1 MRDLNVRYRT
11 FMTGAAQR
19 RYSPR
24 RPREERREQLLD
36 VTLRVLDARG
46 FGGVTVEGVAR
57 EAGLA
62 KTVVYD
68 TFGSREE
75 LLKALLAREQER
87 ALSALAA
94 ALPEAPLADDP
105 RVVLTEA
112 LTTLLDGVREHPR
125 TWRLILLPPEGTPP
139 AVRKTVDRQRELLVR
154 RMEPIVAWGLNRIGA
169 GQLDAELATHAL
181 VASCE
186 QAIRLALTQPEE
198 FPPERF
204 AGFGAD
210 LLAAIAGAG
219 RERSRG

>member
-11 FMTGAAQR
+11 FMAGAAQR

-68 TFGSREE
+68 TFGGREE

-94 ALPEAPLADDP
+94 ALPEPPLADDP
-105 RVVLTEA
+105 QEVLAES
-112 LTTLLDGVREHPR
+112 LGKLLDGVREHPE

-139 AVRKTVDRQRELLVR
+139 AVRKTVDRQRELLVDR
-154 RMEPIVAWGLNRIGA
+154 VEPIVAWGLDRIG
-169 GQLDAELATHAL
+169 GGHLDAELATHAL

-186 QAIRLALTQPEE
+186 HAIRLALTQPER
-198 FPPERF
+198 FPAERF
-204 AGFGAD
+204 AGFAAD
-210 LLAAIAGAG
+210 LVVTIAGPG
-219 RERSRG
+219 E

>member
-1 MRDLNVRYRT
+1 MAGV
-11 FMTGAAQR
+11 AQR
-19 RYSPR
+19 KYSPR

-36 VTLRVLDARG
+36 AALRVIDTRG
-46 FGGVTVEGVAR
+46 FGGLTIEGVAR
-57 EAGLA
+57 EADLA
-62 KTVVYD
+62 KSVVYD
-68 TFGSREE
+68 SFGGREG

-94 ALPEAPLADDP
+94 ALPEPPLADDP
-105 RVVLTEA
+105 QEVLAES
-112 LTTLLDGVREHPR
+112 LGKLLDGVREHPE

-139 AVRKTVDRQRELLVR
+139 AVRKTVDRQRELLVDR
-154 RMEPIVAWGLNRIGA
+154 VEPIVAWGLNRIGA

-219 RERSRG
+219 RER